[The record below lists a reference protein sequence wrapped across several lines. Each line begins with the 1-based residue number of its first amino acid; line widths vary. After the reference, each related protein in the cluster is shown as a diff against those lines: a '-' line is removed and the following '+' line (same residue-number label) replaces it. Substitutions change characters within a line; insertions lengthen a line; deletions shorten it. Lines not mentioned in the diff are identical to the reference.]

1 MMQQLS
7 IFPIRNQIL
16 SSLSPAS
23 LERLSPDLE
32 PIELTHATPV
42 FQAYQPITHVYFPER
57 AMASFMAT
65 TAEGGSSEIG
75 VVGGEGA
82 AGLEVLM
89 GVDESPHECVMQVAG
104 PGYRIRKDALR
115 REFKRG
121 GKMHDIV
128 LLFMHKLMT
137 QVSQITLCNR
147 LHSLEERM
155 SRWLLMCHDRIDGDR
170 ISLTQ
175 EFLSLLL
182 GVRRESVTLTAG
194 QMQSNG
200 ILQYSRGRIQVI
212 DRLGLERSAC
222 ECYEVVRSEYART

>member
-1 MMQQLS
+1 MQQVTS
-7 IFPIRNQIL
+7 FPIQNQIL

-23 LERLSPDLE
+23 LERLRPDME
-32 PIELTHATPV
+32 PIDLPHATPV
-42 FQAYQPITHVYFPER
+42 FHAYQPITHVYFPER

-65 TAEGGSSEIG
+65 TAGGGSSEIG

-89 GVDESPHECVMQVAG
+89 GVDESPHECVMQV
-104 PGYRIRKDALR
+104 PGHGYLIRRDALR

-121 GKMHDIV
+121 GKMHDVV

-147 LHSLEERM
+147 LHTLEERL

-175 EFLSLLL
+175 ELLALML
-182 GVRRESVTLTAG
+182 GVRRESVTLAAG
-194 QMQSNG
+194 NLQANG
-200 ILQYSRGRIQVI
+200 ALQYSRGRIQVI
-212 DRLGLERSAC
+212 DRTGLERASC
-222 ECYEVVRSEYART
+222 ECYSIVKTEYART